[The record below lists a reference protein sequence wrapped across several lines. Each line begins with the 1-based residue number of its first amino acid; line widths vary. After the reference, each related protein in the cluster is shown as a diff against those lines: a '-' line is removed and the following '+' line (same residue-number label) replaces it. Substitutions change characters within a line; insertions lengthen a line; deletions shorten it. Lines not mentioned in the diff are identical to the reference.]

1 MKKKKKKS
9 GRILILI
16 GVLLIAAALGK
27 AAYNIWDGVRAGRES
42 QEIAQQLLHEIPK
55 DSDTEDAKP
64 ADTGEQDANADE
76 EKNSEKITTVELD
89 GTQYLGL
96 LNIPSLDLQLPVMA
110 EWNYENLRTAPCRYT
125 GSVSDNNL
133 VIAGHNYSGHFQDLK
148 TLEHGDAVVLTT
160 AAGEKISYTVDHI
173 ETLGAQEI
181 STMITADNWEL
192 TLFTCTV
199 GGKSRY
205 AVRCIREKNT

>member
-1 MKKKKKKS
+1 MKKKNKKS
-9 GRILILI
+9 GRILIII

-42 QEIAQQLLHEIPK
+42 QEIAQQLITEIPVAGI
-55 DSDTEDAKP
+55 EDEEP
-64 ADTGEQDANADE
+64 ADTGEQDANADD
-76 EKNSEKITTVELD
+76 EKNSEKIKTVELD

-96 LNIPSLDLQLPVMA
+96 LDIPSLDLQLPVMA

-125 GSVSDNNL
+125 GSISDNNL

-148 TLEHGDAVVLTT
+148 TLEHGDEVILTT
-160 AAGEKISYTVDHI
+160 AEGKNISYSLDHI

-181 STMITADNWEL
+181 STMITADNWDL

-205 AVRCIREKNT
+205 AVRCIRE

>member
-16 GVLLIAAALGK
+16 GILLIAAALGK
-27 AAYNIWDGVRAGRES
+27 AAYNIWDGIRAGRES
-42 QEIAQQLLHEIPK
+42 QEIAQQLLHEISK
-55 DSDTEDAKP
+55 DSDTEDTKP

-160 AAGEKISYTVDHI
+160 AVGEKISDTVDHI